1 VRIGIRD
8 NGPGLSPDQG
18 ARLFQAFERL
28 EAGKTQVE
36 GAGVGLALSKRLMDA
51 MGGGIGLESQVGVGS
66 TFWIR
71 LPRAAVQDSVMPA
84 EPSGFAP
91 LGAPASEVRMR
102 KVLYIEDNLINVLVM
117 QAMLERLPDLRLLV
131 ATLPALGLKMAV
143 DECPD
148 LILLNIQLP
157 GMDGFEVMRR
167 LRLEEASR
175 AIPVIAVSANA
186 MAGDIERGMAL
197 GFVQYL
203 TKPVDLRQL
212 LAAVEAA
219 LPAR

>member
-1 VRIGIRD
+1 MRV
-8 NGPGLSPDQG
+8 
-18 ARLFQAFERL
+18 
-28 EAGKTQVE
+28 
-36 GAGVGLALSKRLMDA
+36 
-51 MGGGIGLESQVGVGS
+51 
-66 TFWIR
+66 
-71 LPRAAVQDSVMPA
+71 
-84 EPSGFAP
+84 
-91 LGAPASEVRMR
+91 R
-102 KVLYIEDNLINVLVM
+102 KVLYIEDNPINVLVM

-131 ATLPALGLKMAV
+131 APLPSRGLQMAI

-148 LILLNIQLP
+148 LILLDIQLP

-175 AIPVIAVSANA
+175 TIPVIAVSANA